1 MATYTSNYQ
10 LHQWVPS
17 DNFLRTDFNT
27 DFQKIDAAL
36 AALNSGK
43 ASAGTVSSL
52 QSAVSSLQSA
62 MGGKLEL
69 RSGSYSGNGS
79 TGRVISVGATPRI
92 LFISQN
98 AFVTTLIQDANTSA
112 DAVIITNGFRLDDYS
127 INTPGRTY
135 PYLAVL

>member
-1 MATYTSNYQ
+1 MASYTTNYQ
-10 LHQWVPS
+10 LHQWEAN
-17 DNFLRTDFNT
+17 DDFLRTDFNE
-27 DFQKIDAAL
+27 DFAKIDAGIKS
-36 AALNSGK
+36 AADAAAGA
-43 ASAGTVSSL
+43 ASTAAGRARIVT
-52 QSAVSSLQSA
+52 
-62 MGGKLEL
+62 
-69 RSGSYSGNGS
+69 GSYTGNGS

-98 AFVTTLIQDANTSA
+98 AFVTTLIQDANTTA

>member
-43 ASAGTVSSL
+43 AGAGTVSSL

-62 MGGKLEL
+62 MDGKLEL

-98 AFVTTLIQDANTSA
+98 AFVTTLIQDANTTA
-112 DAVIITNGFRLDDYS
+112 DAVIISNGFRLDDYS

-135 PYLAVL
+135 PYLAIL